1 MSQESLANT
10 KVTDI
15 MSRALITVDPS
26 TTVFQAAK
34 MMEQSGIGS
43 LLVKK
48 NGTTAGIITD
58 RDYAI
63 KIVVNNLGPDTP
75 VEKVA
80 TFPLIT
86 INSDESVLEAASKM
100 VSNRIRKLAVLD
112 NGTISGI
119 ITSTDITKV
128 VSKK

>member
-1 MSQESLANT
+1 MNNDSLENT
-10 KVTDI
+10 KVSDI
-15 MSRALITVDPS
+15 LSKVLITVDPL

-34 MMEQSGIGS
+34 MMEQSGIGA

-48 NGTTAGIITD
+48 DGISGIITD

-63 KIVVNNLGPDTP
+63 KIVVNNLTSDTP

-86 INSDESVLEAASKM
+86 INANESILDAATKM
-100 VSNRIRKLAVLD
+100 ISNKIRKLAVVD
-112 NGTISGI
+112 GDTASGI
-119 ITSTDITKV
+119 ITTTDIIKEI
-128 VSKK
+128 SKK